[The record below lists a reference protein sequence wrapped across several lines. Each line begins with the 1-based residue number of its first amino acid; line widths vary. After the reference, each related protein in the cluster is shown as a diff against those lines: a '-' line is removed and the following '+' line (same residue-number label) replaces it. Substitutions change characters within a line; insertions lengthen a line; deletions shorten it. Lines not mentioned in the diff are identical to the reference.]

1 MTNEHPLTGLT
12 AFSITLLLVLA
23 LLAFPKPLLSKTGPT
38 PGAPQLEP
46 ATAIAEQPNPPAD
59 KATPDPYGTREPPT
73 DDAKTGAAGLTERV
87 AKALGL
93 EPAALTLIS
102 ATSVTWSDGCLG
114 CPQPGEQCLQVLTP
128 GQQVIYQGPGAQR
141 YDVRTGQGDH
151 FIICQA
157 TTKSEPAP
165 TAAPRATAVPGDR
178 DDLLDDALAERVAKA
193 LGLDPQTLTRVSSTG
208 VTWSNGCLDCPQP
221 GEQCLQ
227 VLVPGQQVIYQGSSG
242 QRYDVRTGQGGQF
255 VICQAKIEAEATAA
269 PAVPALPTARQKQVV
284 VKISYPEGALTAE
297 RELQLQPVEDVQIH
311 TAQVLN
317 GSATVTQVA
326 AEQLTVHVSALPA
339 GEKIQVLVT
348 FVAEAETVAPPV
360 WNITGDAAG
369 LNVDA
374 APMEPLD
381 LTWTAEEPR
390 RPPLLIIGVGIGLA
404 GLLTWGAL
412 WVSRRNRSYL

>member
-12 AFSITLLLVLA
+12 AFGITLLLILA
-23 LLAFPKPLLSKTGPT
+23 LLAFPKPLLSESGPT
-38 PGAPQLEP
+38 SGTPQLER
-46 ATAIAEQPNPPAD
+46 ATAISVQTPPADD
-59 KATPDPYGTREPPT
+59 KATPDPYGTREPPSDADK
-73 DDAKTGAAGLTERV
+73 DDSATGLTERV
-87 AKALGL
+87 AKILGL
-93 EPAALTLIS
+93 NPAALTLIS
-102 ATSVTWSDGCLG
+102 VNNVTWSNGCLG

-128 GQQVIYQGPGAQR
+128 GQQAIYQGPSAQR
-141 YDVRTGQGDH
+141 YDVRTGRGEH
-151 FIICQA
+151 LVICQA

-178 DDLLDDALAERVAKA
+178 DDLLDDALTERVAKT
-193 LGLDPQTLTRVSSTG
+193 LGLDPQTLTRVSATG

-227 VLVPGQQVIYQGSSG
+227 VLVPGQQVIYQGHNG

-255 VICQAKIEAEATAA
+255 VICQGKIEAPAA
-269 PAVPALPTARQKQVV
+269 PALPTARQKQMVV
-284 VKISYPEGALTAE
+284 EISYPEGALTAE
-297 RELQLQPVEDVQIH
+297 RELQLQTVEDVQIH

-326 AEQLTVHVSALPA
+326 AEQLTVHVAALPA

-348 FVAEAETVAPPV
+348 FEAEAETAAPPV

-369 LNVDA
+369 LNVEA

-381 LTWTAEEPR
+381 LTRPVEEPR

-404 GLLTWGAL
+404 VLLGLGSLRL
-412 WVSRRNRSYL
+412 SRSRQ

>member
-73 DDAKTGAAGLTERV
+73 DDARTGVAGLTERV

-128 GQQVIYQGPGAQR
+128 GQQVIYQVPGAQR
-141 YDVRTGQGDH
+141 YDVRPGQGEH

-165 TAAPRATAVPGDR
+165 TAAPRATAAPAPSDR
-178 DDLLDDALAERVAKA
+178 DDLNDALAERVAKT
-193 LGLDPQTLTRVSSTG
+193 LGLDPKTLTRVSSTG

-227 VLVPGQQVIYQGSSG
+227 VLVPGQQSIYQGSSG

-284 VKISYPEGALTAE
+284 VEINYPEGALTAE
-297 RELQLQPVEDVQIH
+297 RELRLQPAAGVQIH

-326 AEQLTVHVSALPA
+326 AEQLTVHVAALPA

-348 FVAEAETVAPPV
+348 FEAEAETTAPPV
-360 WNITGDAAG
+360 WNVTGDTAG
-369 LNVDA
+369 LNVEA

-381 LTWTAEEPR
+381 LTRPVEEPR

-404 GLLTWGAL
+404 VLLGWGSL
-412 WVSRRNRSYL
+412 RLSRSRQ

>member
-12 AFSITLLLVLA
+12 AFSVTLLLVLA
-23 LLAFPKPLLSKTGPT
+23 LLAFPKPLLSESGPT
-38 PGAPQLEP
+38 PGAPQLEQ

-93 EPAALTLIS
+93 EPAALTLSS

-141 YDVRTGQGDH
+141 YDVRTGRGDH

-165 TAAPRATAVPGDR
+165 TAAPRATAVPVDR
-178 DDLLDDALAERVAKA
+178 DDLKDALTERVAKT
-193 LGLDPQTLTRVSSTG
+193 LGLEPKALTRVSSTS

-227 VLVPGQQVIYQGSSG
+227 VLVPGQQVIYQASGG

-255 VICQAKIEAEATAA
+255 VICQAKTELEATAA
-269 PAVPALPTARQKQVV
+269 PVAPALPVARQKQMVV
-284 VKISYPEGALTAE
+284 EISHPEGALTAE
-297 RELQLQPVEDVQIH
+297 RELQLQPVADVQIH

-317 GSATVTQVA
+317 GSATVTQVE
-326 AEQLTVHVSALPA
+326 AEQLTVHVTALPA
-339 GEKIQVLVT
+339 GETIQVLVT
-348 FVAEAETVAPPV
+348 FEAEAETTAPPA
-360 WNITGDAAG
+360 WNIAGDTAG
-369 LNVDA
+369 LNVNS

-381 LTWTAEEPR
+381 LTRPAEEPR

-404 GLLTWGAL
+404 VLLGWGSL
-412 WVSRRNRSYL
+412 RLSRSRQ